1 MEANQF
7 MENSYFFDLPS
18 LLRLNR
24 LDIRKIAKNN
34 PLMSVG
40 EYFSLLTK
48 FVDHGGDI
56 PESLQRIS
64 DMRTEPNDLQNLAL
78 MQIMLKDIGNESF
91 LPVIND
97 IISLGKVSSTKLAAD
112 YAKNLICEYTRL
124 YEQINAARNN
134 EIAEKKR
141 ELKEKQLLKKV
152 LNLLDHEE
160 SVRKLRVL
168 TVDDAP
174 SMVKT
179 ISAILEKDYQVFG
192 LTDPAMLEK
201 FLRQITPELFLL
213 DYEMPDING
222 FDLVPLIRNFEEHKN
237 TPIIFLTSKGTHDHV
252 SEAYALG
259 SCDFIVKP
267 FQADVLLEKVAKHI
281 VRKKLF

>member
-1 MEANQF
+1 

-40 EYFSLLTK
+40 EYFGLLTK
-48 FVDHGGDI
+48 FVDHGGDT

-64 DMRTEPNDLQNLAL
+64 DMKTEPNDLQNLAL
-78 MQIMLKDIGNESF
+78 IQIMLKDIGNESF

-112 YAKNLICEYTRL
+112 YAKSLLRDYTWL

-134 EIAEKKR
+134 EIDEKKR
-141 ELKEKQLLKKV
+141 DLKEKQLLKKV

-160 SVRKLRVL
+160 SIRKLRVL

-179 ISAILEKDYQVFG
+179 ISGILEKDYQVFG

-213 DYEMPDING
+213 DYEMPEING
-222 FDLVPLIRNFEEHKN
+222 FDLVPIIRSFEEHKN

-267 FQADVLLEKVAKHI
+267 FQDEVLLEKVAKHI

>member
-1 MEANQF
+1 
-7 MENSYFFDLPS
+7 MENSYFFDLTS

-34 PLMSVG
+34 SLMSVG
-40 EYFSLLTK
+40 EYFGLLTK
-48 FVDHGGDI
+48 FIDHGGDI

-64 DMRTEPNDLQNLAL
+64 NMRSEPNDLQNLAL
-78 MQIMLKDIGNESF
+78 IQIMLKDIGNESF
-91 LPVIND
+91 LPVIDD

-112 YAKNLICEYTRL
+112 YAKNLLNEYSRL

-134 EIAEKKR
+134 EIAENKR
-141 ELKEKQLLKKV
+141 ALKEKQLLKKV

-160 SVRKLRVL
+160 SIRRLRVL

-213 DYEMPDING
+213 DYEMPEING
-222 FDLVPLIRNFEEHKN
+222 FDLVPVIRNFEEHKN
-237 TPIIFLTSKGTHDHV
+237 TPIVFLTSKGTIDHV
-252 SEAYALG
+252 SAAYALG
-259 SCDFIVKP
+259 ACDFIVKP
-267 FQADVLLEKVAKHI
+267 FQADVLLEKVNKHI